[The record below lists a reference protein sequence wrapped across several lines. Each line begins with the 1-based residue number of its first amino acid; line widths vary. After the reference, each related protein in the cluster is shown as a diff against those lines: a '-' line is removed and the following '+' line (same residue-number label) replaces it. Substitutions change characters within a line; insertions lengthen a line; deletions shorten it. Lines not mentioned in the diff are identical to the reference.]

1 MARRRPVR
9 DGITYEEREAPYPTE
24 PHLLSA
30 ERAAKRA
37 MPAQLELVLPAPPG
51 RYGEPLGGLPELRA
65 DSTLDLARS
74 HYRRHLEGARRPANT
89 IESYAY
95 DLMKLGERIGN
106 KPIDRITRSDI
117 AGFLGI
123 ATNKSTRKRR
133 LTTVRRFFRY
143 LIDDA
148 KVVTVDPTEGFFPH
162 SIQLKTPLPL
172 FPDEQDAL
180 LAAAAEDEPWS
191 LLAIWLMLRLG
202 LTRGELLTLRR
213 EHMDLTDPQNPVVYV
228 VYDTAAKRG
237 KERKLAGGP
246 ELAAIYDAFLA
257 ERQPPDVLFPV
268 GFQAINGMVDRV
280 RTAAEI
286 EKEVT
291 PQVLRHTFAVE
302 RAKDGAD
309 EAALI
314 ALLGLADDA
323 RNRLSVQ
330 RYIKLAAPPL

>member
-1 MARRRPVR
+1 MARRRPIQ
-9 DGITYEEREAPYPTE
+9 DGLTYEEREAPYPTE
-24 PHLLSA
+24 RRLLDA
-30 ERAAKRA
+30 ERAAARA

-51 RYGEPLGGLPELRA
+51 RFGEPLGGLPPLEP
-65 DSTLDLARS
+65 SSSLDLARS
-74 HYRRHLEGARRPANT
+74 HYRRHLERQRRPPNT

-106 KPIDRITRSDI
+106 KRIDTITRTDI
-117 AGFLGI
+117 AGFLGV

-148 KVVTVDPTEGFFPH
+148 KVLTIDPTEGFFPH
-162 SIQLKTPLPL
+162 SIQLRTPLPL
-172 FPDEQDAL
+172 FPDEQEAL
-180 LAAAAEDEPWS
+180 LAAAAEDESWS
-191 LLAIWLMLRLG
+191 LLAVWLMLRLG
-202 LTRGELLTLRR
+202 LTRGELLALRR
-213 EHMDLTDPQNPVVYV
+213 EHIDLTDALNPVVYV
-228 VYDTAAKRG
+228 VYDSAAKRG

-246 ELAAIYDAFLA
+246 KLAEIYEAFLVA
-257 ERQPPDVLFPV
+257 RQPADVLFPL
-268 GFQAINGMVDRV
+268 GFQAINGMVERV
-280 RTAAEI
+280 RTAAKI

-330 RYIKLAAPPL
+330 RYLKLAAPAL